1 MDLKELVAFQTIVQE
16 KTFSRAAE
24 KLNYAQSTIT
34 NQIQRL
40 EKELGIQ
47 LFKRGWD
54 VQLTPA
60 GQIFA
65 AEVDHLIRHWNNT
78 AELARSLQQD
88 EVGTLRIGGIES
100 AIHRILPDAIRQLQ
114 QQKPRITCQITT
126 GNTDRLIEELR
137 NDRLDFA
144 ICGSPA
150 DASAFYFDPLYEEKI
165 VLVADHTHPLCHSAS
180 ASFEDILDYPLTA
193 GGPTCL
199 YHLQFAKYLSCY
211 RKSPALIHSVTPI
224 SMIPHM
230 LRHTAAVGIVLEST
244 PLIPG
249 IQQLDLKLGLSPI
262 PVGLLQLRQTNYSPE
277 SAAGLL
283 QQIIRGPIQN

>member
-65 AEVDHLIRHWNNT
+65 AEVDHLIRHWNDT
-78 AELARSLQQD
+78 AELARSLQQ
-88 EVGTLRIGGIES
+88 EQIGTLRIGGIES
-100 AIHRILPDAIRQLQ
+100 AIHRIMPNAMRQLQ
-114 QQKPRITCQITT
+114 QDRPRMTCEITT
-126 GNTDRLIEELR
+126 SSTDRLVEELWS
-137 NDRLDFA
+137 DRLDFA
-144 ICGSPA
+144 ICGCPA
-150 DASAFYFDPLYEEKI
+150 DASAFYFDPLYEEKTI
-165 VLVADHTHPLCHSAS
+165 LVADHNHPLCQSGS
-180 ASFEDILDYPLTA
+180 ASFNDVLGYPLIA

-199 YHLQFAKYLSCY
+199 YHLQFSRYLSRY
-211 RKSPALIHSVTPI
+211 QTSPSLMHSVTPI
-224 SMIPHM
+224 SLIPPM
-230 LRHTAAVGIVLEST
+230 VKHTSAIGVVLEST
-244 PLIPG
+244 PLLSG
-249 IQQLDLKLGLSPI
+249 IQQIDVELELSFI
-262 PVGLLQLRQTNYSPE
+262 PVGILQLRQAHYSKQSP
-277 SAAGLL
+277 ANLL
-283 QQIIRGPIQN
+283 QEIIKEHIKG